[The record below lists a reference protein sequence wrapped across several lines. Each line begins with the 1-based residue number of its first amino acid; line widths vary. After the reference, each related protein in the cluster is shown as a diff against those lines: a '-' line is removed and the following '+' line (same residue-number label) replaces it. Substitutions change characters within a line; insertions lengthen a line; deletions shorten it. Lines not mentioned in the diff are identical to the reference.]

1 MYKYPAM
8 TKTMTGSETPGTP
21 PQTFLLHVEKG
32 QFTDSEIV
40 VMLGECAVV
49 FFILFFDFVEG
60 LFD

>member
-1 MYKYPAM
+1 M

-40 VMLGECAVV
+40 VMLGECAVIV
-49 FFILFFDFVEG
+49 HLS
-60 LFD
+60 LLC